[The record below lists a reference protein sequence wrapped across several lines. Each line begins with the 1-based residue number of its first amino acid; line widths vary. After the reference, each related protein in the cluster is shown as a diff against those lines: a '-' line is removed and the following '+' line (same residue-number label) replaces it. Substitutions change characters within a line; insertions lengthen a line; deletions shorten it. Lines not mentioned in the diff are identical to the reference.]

1 MAIFKKPLLSTLL
14 GCVFFSLGISAPGAT
29 HDAVYQINRNG
40 QDIGHFSFAIKGD
53 DNRRDMDV
61 KMSIKVKFLFITVYR
76 ATHQRHD
83 IWEHNQLIS
92 SVGESQYNR
101 DDYTLKLSRPA
112 ANYRWEVNGQ
122 AQELP
127 GAVFTFVPWLM
138 DVSGPLTLL
147 SEKGKAEP
155 ATFRFVGPETIQL
168 ADKPYEARK
177 FELAGKQSREL
188 WYDQAGCLLR
198 VRYQMGGAT
207 IEIRLK
213 QGKAA

>member
-1 MAIFKKPLLSTLL
+1 MAILKKSLFNALL
-14 GCVFFSLGISAPGAT
+14 GCAILSLGLPVSGAT
-29 HDAVYQINRNG
+29 HDAVYQISRNG

-53 DNRRDMDV
+53 DNRRDVDV
-61 KMSIKVKFLFITVYR
+61 EMSIRVRFLFITVYR

-83 IWEHNQLIS
+83 IWEHNRLIS
-92 SVGESQYNR
+92 SAGESQYNR

-122 AQELP
+122 AQELS
-127 GAVFTFVPWLM
+127 GAVFTFIPWLM

-155 ATFRFVGPETIQL
+155 ATFRFVGPEAIQL
-168 ADKPYEARK
+168 ADKSYEARK

-188 WYDQAGCLLR
+188 WYDQEGCLLR

-207 IEIRLK
+207 IEIQLK
-213 QGKAA
+213 EGKAV